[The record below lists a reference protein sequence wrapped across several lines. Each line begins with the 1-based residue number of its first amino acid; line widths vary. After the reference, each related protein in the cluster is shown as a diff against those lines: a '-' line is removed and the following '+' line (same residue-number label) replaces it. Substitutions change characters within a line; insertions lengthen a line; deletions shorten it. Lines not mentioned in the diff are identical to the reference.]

1 MRPDDAVGI
10 SLTIRIS
17 YRLQLNLE
25 KLYFTTFLHIFHHFS
40 SRITIFLRHFGH
52 LSLIS
57 LKFSFH
63 YFYYIYI
70 TLSSLAYHALI
81 LITFLLFLSFSYY
94 FFRFI
99 LTISSLL
106 FFNFFITGLFKN
118 MTFVK

>member
-94 FFRFI
+94 FFPVHSNYI
-99 LTISSLL
+99 LIIIFQL
-106 FFNFFITGLFKN
+106 FHHWPF
-118 MTFVK
+118 